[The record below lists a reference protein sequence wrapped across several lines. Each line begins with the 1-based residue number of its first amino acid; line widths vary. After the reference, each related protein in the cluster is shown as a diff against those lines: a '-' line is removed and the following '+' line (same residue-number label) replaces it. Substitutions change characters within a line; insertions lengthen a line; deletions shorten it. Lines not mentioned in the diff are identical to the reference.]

1 MGGTEEPVDLLA
13 RQPGRTP
20 SNTLRRRFFQR
31 LTADHETALCS
42 SACFPSG
49 EVSPQRLAIFLANT
63 RTSALRLGA
72 CGPRH
77 PYGAGAQP
85 EKHASYFI
93 SSVPD
98 CERLKQLLAA
108 PDNAPSGSNEDQAI
122 DAGYKDH
129 RTPERWLGN
138 TARAEKTQLP

>member
-1 MGGTEEPVDLLA
+1 MLW
-13 RQPGRTP
+13 
-20 SNTLRRRFFQR
+20 RRFFQR

-77 PYGAGAQP
+77 PYGPGAQP
-85 EKHASYFI
+85 EKHPSYVI
-93 SSVPD
+93 SLVPD

-108 PDNAPSGSNEDQAI
+108 PDRAIKIQAPKSPPSDSLLKAAQANKMNRTATNAA
-122 DAGYKDH
+122 
-129 RTPERWLGN
+129 
-138 TARAEKTQLP
+138 